1 MRSLKASMF
10 FDDLARPLRLY
21 QTTNSEAAG
30 WHSHEFTEFA
40 IVLKGQGYYDN
51 EFEKT
56 LVQAGDVLITPAGAL
71 HGYRQEKD
79 ILLVNVLF
87 QFDKLPI
94 PLRDLNREAGFIALF
109 RADSDYFRA
118 LGHFPRLRLDHAEL
132 ARTRLLLK
140 EALALQQSKA
150 PGALLSVYGAFLQ
163 LLPILLQAYL
173 RSEDAQFPPPAP
185 QCPDRL
191 AECLDYMAANHSR
204 RLAIPDLAKRAGMG
218 HATFTRHF
226 RAATGETPMAFLVR
240 LRLED
245 AMHYLASGMN
255 VTMAAA
261 QAGFDD
267 SNYFTRLF
275 RRHFG
280 APPSR
285 YQKALP
291 PARRTEL

>member
-1 MRSLKASMF
+1 MQSLKASMF

-51 EFEKT
+51 EFEQS
-56 LVQAGDVLITPAGAL
+56 LIQAGDVLVTPAGAL
-71 HGYRQEKD
+71 HGYRREQD

-94 PLRDLNREAGFIALF
+94 PLRDLNREPGFIALF
-109 RADSDYFRA
+109 RAGHDYFRA
-118 LGHFPRLRLDHAEL
+118 LGHFPRLRLNRAEL
-132 ARTRLLLK
+132 SRTRRILR
-140 EALALQQSKA
+140 EALTMQQRKM

-163 LLPILLQAYL
+163 LLPILLQAYRRL
-173 RSEDAQFPPPAP
+173 APGQIPPPTE
-185 QCPDRL
+185 CPDRL
-191 AECLDYMAANHSR
+191 AECLDYMAVNHSR
-204 RLAIPDLAKRAGMG
+204 RLAIPDLARRAGMG
-218 HATFTRHF
+218 QATFTRHF

-245 AMHYLASGMN
+245 AMHYLAAGMN
-255 VTMAAA
+255 VTMAATH
-261 QAGFDD
+261 AGFDD

-275 RRHFG
+275 HRHFG
-280 APPSR
+280 ETPSQCR
-285 YQKALP
+285 QRLAHGESAK
-291 PARRTEL
+291 